1 MWAEDRSF
9 SLSLLGAF
17 AGLTAL
23 FVALDS
29 GGASALTLPLS
40 ILYWALHIGLGLML
54 CIASMFLLARIAG
67 LPGWLVILL
76 SGLLASILFAPL
88 GLAIDRLFPLPR
100 EAPDGWLD
108 QWEQAGSAR
117 AVVAEWLQ
125 LAPEFVLAWMLVNL
139 PQRRAGTSRDP
150 GVASPEAAVGPAGSI
165 AGAPGES
172 AAPVAE
178 SSPAGGALDLRLPPA
193 IGREVISVSADLHYL
208 HVHTLLGK
216 ATLLGTLEEAEQLL
230 GEPGLRIHRSH
241 LVNCDHVSRVLRKGS
256 GWLVE
261 TTTGTKLPVS
271 RRRMA
276 AVRAR
281 LGRDFAR
288 DA

>member
-1 MWAEDRSF
+1 MWAGDRSF

-23 FVALDS
+23 FVVLHP
-29 GGASALTLPLS
+29 GGAEALSLPAS
-40 ILYWALHIGLGLML
+40 ILYWGLHIGAGLLL
-54 CIASMFLLARIAG
+54 CMASMFLLARVTAM
-67 LPGWLVILL
+67 PTWLVVVL
-76 SGLLASILFAPL
+76 SGLLASLLFAPL
-88 GLAIDRLFPLPR
+88 GLLIDRQFPLPQ
-100 EAPDGWLD
+100 EVPDGWLD
-108 QWEQAGSAR
+108 EWEQAGLPR
-117 AVVAEWLQ
+117 ALVAEWLQ
-125 LAPEFVLAWMLVNL
+125 LVPEFVLAWLLVNL
-139 PQRRAGTSRDP
+139 PQR
-150 GVASPEAAVGPAGSI
+150 VAVRTRQPEAADAGQAGPAAGS
-165 AGAPGES
+165 PPEPRP
-172 AAPVAE
+172 AAAE
-178 SSPAGGALDLRLPPA
+178 SSIAAPGLAGRLPPA
-193 IGREVISVSADLHYL
+193 IGRDVVSVSADLHYL
-208 HVHTLLGK
+208 HVHTVLGK
-216 ATLLGTLEEAEQLL
+216 ATLLGTLEEAEQLV

-241 LVNCDHVSRVLRKGS
+241 LVNCDHVRRVLRKGS

>member
-1 MWAEDRSF
+1 VWAGDRSF

-23 FVALDS
+23 FVALGP
-29 GGASALTLPLS
+29 GGTSALSLPAS
-40 ILYWALHIGLGLML
+40 VLYWGLHIGIGLLL
-54 CIASMFLLARIAG
+54 CVASMFLLARASG
-67 LPGWLVILL
+67 MPAWLVVVL
-76 SGLLASILFAPL
+76 SGLLASLLFAPL
-88 GLAIDRLFPLPR
+88 GLLIDRLFPLPQ
-100 EAPDGWLD
+100 EAPDSWID
-108 QWEQAGSAR
+108 RWEQAGPPR
-117 AVVAEWLQ
+117 ALVAEWLQ
-125 LAPEFVLAWMLVNL
+125 LAPEFVLAWLLVNL
-139 PQRRAGTSRDP
+139 PQRGAVEARPPGAADTGHPAPGTGSMPGPRAAASDP
-150 GVASPEAAVGPAGSI
+150 GTA
-165 AGAPGES
+165 AGAL
-172 AAPVAE
+172 
-178 SSPAGGALDLRLPPA
+178 AGRLPPA
-193 IGREVISVSADLHYL
+193 IGRDVVSVSADLHYL
-208 HVHTLLGK
+208 HVHTVLGK

-241 LVNCDHVSRVLRKGS
+241 LVNCDHVRRVLRKGS